1 MLGGNGVIILN
12 NSVLEDRD
20 VLIMD
25 FDRFVLEKS
34 GKFYP
39 KMFFT

>member
-25 FDRFVLEKS
+25 FDRFALEKS

-39 KMFFT
+39 KFFFT